1 MYIIQIFVFVE
12 RERQMISY
20 YENVTND
27 ELQHTEIIFSE
38 GEIVKNSESNDDD
51 ITFMIHNSDSDISN
65 SKFKIIFNNN
75 LYNF

>member
-1 MYIIQIFVFVE
+1 MYIIQIFFVFIE

-51 ITFMIHNSDSDISN
+51 IHNSDGDISN
-65 SKFKIIFNNN
+65 SKFKFIFNNN

>member
-1 MYIIQIFVFVE
+1 MYIIQIFFVFVE

-38 GEIVKNSESNDDD
+38 GEIVKNSKSNDDD
-51 ITFMIHNSDSDISN
+51 IHNSDSDILN

>member
-1 MYIIQIFVFVE
+1 MYIIQIFFVFIE
-12 RERQMISY
+12 QERQMISY

-38 GEIVKNSESNDDD
+38 GEIVKNSESNDD
-51 ITFMIHNSDSDISN
+51 IHNSDGDISN

>member
-1 MYIIQIFVFVE
+1 MYIIQIFFVFIE

-51 ITFMIHNSDSDISN
+51 IYNSDGDISN

>member
-1 MYIIQIFVFVE
+1 MYIIQIFFVFVE

-38 GEIVKNSESNDDD
+38 GEIVKNLESNDDD
-51 ITFMIHNSDSDISN
+51 IHNSDSDISN

>member
-1 MYIIQIFVFVE
+1 
-12 RERQMISY
+12 MISY
-20 YENVTND
+20 YKNVTND

-38 GEIVKNSESNDDD
+38 GEIVMNSESNDDD
-51 ITFMIHNSDSDISN
+51 IHNSDEDISN